1 MIKNLVTYV
10 YDRLRALAALFIRFY
25 PAWLNKLLPADKAL
39 HLAFGF
45 TLAMVPALFG
55 YPVFGLLLACSAG
68 LFKEVID
75 LITGKGAADRYDG
88 FSTYCGGLIA
98 YFAFSIA
105 AFDSFVGLSIALL
118 FVLAINFVFSHR
130 D

>member
-68 LFKEVID
+68 ARASGPPE
-75 LITGKGAADRYDG
+75 
-88 FSTYCGGLIA
+88 S
-98 YFAFSIA
+98 
-105 AFDSFVGLSIALL
+105 LL
-118 FVLAINFVFSHR
+118 MRMLHCRSVQR
-130 D
+130 GD